1 MVLNFDGRGI
11 SLGRGHKFSGYKEGS
26 GSPGGASDKES
37 PANTEDIRDAGL
49 IPELG
54 GGDGNL
60 LHGAEVSGGLQS
72 IGSQRVR
79 HD

>member
-37 PANTEDIRDAGL
+37 PANAGDIRDVGL
-49 IPELG
+49 TPESG
-54 GGDGNL
+54 GG
-60 LHGAEVSGGLQS
+60 HGQPTPWAEESGGLQS